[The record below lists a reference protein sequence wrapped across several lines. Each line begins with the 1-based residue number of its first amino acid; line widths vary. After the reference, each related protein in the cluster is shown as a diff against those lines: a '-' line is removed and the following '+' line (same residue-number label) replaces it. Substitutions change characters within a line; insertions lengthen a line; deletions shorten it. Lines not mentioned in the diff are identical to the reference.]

1 LASLGYSGS
10 RGERAYSIDHYNLN
24 GYGTEYLGTPCSAL
38 PCLSRMN
45 TQYTNI
51 NMRSG
56 GGNSDYNAMLAELTF
71 KDIAHSGLTMKA
83 NYTWSHALD
92 NLSSTFS
99 DGLQGNYE
107 LGFMDPF
114 NPGLDHASSDF
125 DARQRLSISGI
136 WAIPLLRGSSLR
148 DKILGGWELAP
159 IFSAGTG
166 NPYTIYDCTNA
177 YAYCPRA
184 QQVSATPP
192 MGVTNVPTPGVPDNY
207 QYYQFNNFATGNLS
221 WYNPK
226 VGISDVGPFPNN
238 ITGRNAFR
246 APGSFNIDLGVY
258 KNTRLTE
265 KASLQLRLEMYNAI
279 NHASFHVYG
288 VDGEVENAFVDG
300 YRDGSRNV
308 QLGAKVIF

>member
-1 LASLGYSGS
+1 
-10 RGERAYSIDHYNLN
+10 
-24 GYGTEYLGTPCSAL
+24 
-38 PCLSRMN
+38 
-45 TQYTNI
+45 
-51 NMRSG
+51 
-56 GGNSDYNAMLAELTF
+56 
-71 KDIAHSGLTMKA
+71 
-83 NYTWSHALD
+83 
-92 NLSSTFS
+92 
-99 DGLQGNYE
+99 
-107 LGFMDPF
+107 
-114 NPGLDHASSDF
+114 
-125 DARQRLSISGI
+125 
-136 WAIPLLRGSSLR
+136 
-148 DKILGGWELAP
+148 
-159 IFSAGTG
+159 
-166 NPYTIYDCTNA
+166 
-177 YAYCPRA
+177 
-184 QQVSATPP
+184 